1 MSTAKPHGTDNGHSA
16 SIQIDPTARPVVP
29 STTAGAPSSLPPHR
43 QHFNG
48 DDDENRGENDPL
60 LGGSNNLS
68 GRQRQ
73 QGRNNEPTPRWQ
85 KALKWGSIFVGV
97 VLILGLAGL
106 GVRCLFNPPSSPSPP
121 PTPLPPRYCKVTDSD
136 QTQLVYTFDPEQ
148 YKELFF
154 HLDKDMVGDIY
165 VRQYDS
171 PEDLD
176 EGKVRIIVQA
186 AASDSK
192 MLQATTLNAIEHP
205 RESSLEANV
214 YLKLHDEEREDALR
228 SGCVVTSIMIVFPW
242 NMTRFESLKIQN
254 RNKGYVDVWL
264 PRYNED
270 GSHDGILRSHTAKD
284 TRDHINHARAR
295 ARARAATI
303 AITEALKA
311 VSEQGRIF
319 CDITAEKRV
328 ELESKLSTQVNLD
341 SSSNYPELDL
351 KVSAE
356 TTANIWVE
364 SYYGHVELTTWT
376 SFVEPQVT
384 CSHDTFVQQTK
395 TLQTVAGYFSYPN
408 GTEPKGPFPRV
419 KISGEQATFHSQ
431 L

>member
-1 MSTAKPHGTDNGHSA
+1 
-16 SIQIDPTARPVVP
+16 
-29 STTAGAPSSLPPHR
+29 
-43 QHFNG
+43 
-48 DDDENRGENDPL
+48 
-60 LGGSNNLS
+60 
-68 GRQRQ
+68 
-73 QGRNNEPTPRWQ
+73 
-85 KALKWGSIFVGV
+85 
-97 VLILGLAGL
+97 
-106 GVRCLFNPPSSPSPP
+106 
-121 PTPLPPRYCKVTDSD
+121 
-136 QTQLVYTFDPEQ
+136 
-148 YKELFF
+148 
-154 HLDKDMVGDIY
+154 

-303 AITEALKA
+303 AVPQAPEGTGMVINRLDIKVNDGSIYLFDSLKITEALKA

-356 TTANIWVE
+356 TTANIWV
-364 SYYGHVELTTWT
+364 VR
-376 SFVEPQVT
+376 
-384 CSHDTFVQQTK
+384 K
-395 TLQTVAGYFSYPN
+395 TNIVFFLIN
-408 GTEPKGPFPRV
+408 
-419 KISGEQATFHSQ
+419 IS
-431 L
+431 